1 MSDIDTI
8 NATNSID
15 NIDNIVHRPLN
26 CDWTLWIHLPHDTK
40 WDIDSYKNIYKF
52 NTVEDGIALIENM
65 NEKLVINC
73 MLFVM
78 RNNIL
83 PLWED
88 QNNINGGSI
97 SYKINN
103 KNVYTVWKKL
113 LYALIGET
121 LALTDDI
128 QTKINGI
135 TISPKKNFCIIKI
148 WLNSCEEKVQNPLN
162 IKIIEDINNISTIF
176 KKHLNA

>member
-103 KNVYTVWKKL
+103 KNVYTV
-113 LYALIGET
+113 
-121 LALTDDI
+121 
-128 QTKINGI
+128 
-135 TISPKKNFCIIKI
+135 
-148 WLNSCEEKVQNPLN
+148 
-162 IKIIEDINNISTIF
+162 
-176 KKHLNA
+176 